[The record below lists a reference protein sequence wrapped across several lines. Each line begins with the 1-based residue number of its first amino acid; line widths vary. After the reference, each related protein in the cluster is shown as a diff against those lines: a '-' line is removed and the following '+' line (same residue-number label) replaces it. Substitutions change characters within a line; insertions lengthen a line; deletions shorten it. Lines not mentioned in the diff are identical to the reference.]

1 MPARILALGAIT
13 LLCVLATGQSTKLT
27 LLAFLCAVRRRAD
40 ASHGVGDGRDL
51 VVICGF
57 GPVGQIVAT
66 LISSPAVSDAMSGLK
81 FIAFDLNPKRVS
93 ESRAK
98 GYPVYYGDGSQPKV
112 RKTC

>member
-1 MPARILALGAIT
+1 MLH
-13 LLCVLATGQSTKLT
+13 V
-27 LLAFLCAVRRRAD
+27 FVRRKVNVLTDSPLISSYFRCYTDSGHEAN
-40 ASHGVGDGRDL
+40 GGRDL

-66 LISSPAVSDAMSGLK
+66 LISSPAVGDAMQGLK

-98 GYPVYYGDGSQPKV
+98 G
-112 RKTC
+112 